1 MIKEFSGRV
10 FMSMAVEISEKKTKS
25 PRASPTHTC
34 FSLLLKELG

>member
-1 MIKEFSGRV
+1 
-10 FMSMAVEISEKKTKS
+10 MSMAVEISEKKTKS